1 MNLIISGIFGGLYF
15 IYPKEGSISIFFI
28 MVAII
33 GVAFALMNGIP
44 LRLGTV
50 DNDGYNA
57 ISMGKNPEALRAF
70 YIQMKINE
78 QITKGIRLKDMTE
91 EWFIIP
97 SEDDMKNSM
106 VAALGVFA
114 CNRLMDSMDFAAADE
129 TMEKLMKM
137 NTGILGLHR
146 SLMMIDRLYCEL
158 ISENRPEVLA
168 NILGKNEKQLMKA
181 MKNFPSILRT
191 QYAYALLAENNEK
204 KAEDIRR
211 KFEKIAM
218 NYPHPSE
225 ITSERELM
233 DYSIKIFTTP

>member
-1 MNLIISGIFGGLYF
+1 
-15 IYPKEGSISIFFI
+15 
-28 MVAII
+28 
-33 GVAFALMNGIP
+33 
-44 LRLGTV
+44 
-50 DNDGYNA
+50 
-57 ISMGKNPEALRAF
+57 
-70 YIQMKINE
+70 
-78 QITKGIRLKDMTE
+78 
-91 EWFIIP
+91 
-97 SEDDMKNSM
+97 
-106 VAALGVFA
+106 
-114 CNRLMDSMDFAAADE
+114 
-129 TMEKLMKM
+129 
-137 NTGILGLHR
+137 
-146 SLMMIDRLYCEL
+146 MMIDRLYCEL

-218 NYPHPSE
+218 SYPHPSE